1 VKVIIIIFILILI
14 NCENKKE
21 KPCFIDTKRF
31 DKVFVMCMSNNRA
44 VTGSDDNDDTVDS
57 CRVVS
62 LEQSLSGKFI
72 NPYNYSVARC
82 IKK

>member
-1 VKVIIIIFILILI
+1 
-14 NCENKKE
+14 
-21 KPCFIDTKRF
+21 
-31 DKVFVMCMSNNRA
+31 MSNNRA